1 MVGKGIPIT
10 KQTSEVYLLPTSCSN
25 KQGGWRLNKPLH
37 TNTKTSPGMCGT
49 AETFSFSIPEH
60 LWSATQQLSQG
71 SVSQPLL
78 GERTWKERCL
88 ETEDRNKL
96 SQTLLQPAREM
107 SHIAK
112 LQLQDPGGNKMC
124 LPGVCFDAFI
134 QGFPLQKFKIVK
146 WIQDWPLNHTYS
158 SAKEKHVDARKPF
171 GNKYIHI
178 TSAPWENI
186 GSFLGP
192 CWTEGNKDHLWKS
205 LRGKKLL
212 SLCASF
218 ESLKGSVPQNVHL
231 SQLKTPVYD

>member
-1 MVGKGIPIT
+1 MYQRDGGEGNTNNKTNIKSLSSPHILQQQAGGMEAQ
-10 KQTSEVYLLPTSCSN
+10 QTASHKHKNLSWDVRDSWNLFIQHPRASLKCYPTTVSGQRFSA
-25 KQGGWRLNKPLH
+25 
-37 TNTKTSPGMCGT
+37 SPGRNDLGRKV
-49 AETFSFSIPEH
+49 PGN
-60 LWSATQQLSQG
+60 WTQEQALAG
-71 SVSQPLL
+71 S
-78 GERTWKERCL
+78 
-88 ETEDRNKL
+88 
-96 SQTLLQPAREM
+96 LLQPAREM
-107 SHIAK
+107 LHIAK

-146 WIQDWPLNHTYS
+146 WIQDWPLNHTHS

-205 LRGKKLL
+205 LRGKN
-212 SLCASF
+212 C
-218 ESLKGSVPQNVHL
+218 
-231 SQLKTPVYD
+231 